1 MNEKVDQSS
10 GEFCF
15 PHKTPLDIVVRCPN
29 YVETLA
35 KKRNNNLL
43 PHPAHPRSLQWAL
56 AAGYAGKLEKQI
68 AETTDDGAKKSLSEL
83 FTFLQKINP
92 EFNDQMKRYSKSF
105 AEPTKMK
112 EQTGNLID
120 LAKNGE
126 FDVIVHGCNCEC
138 IMGGGIAKQIK
149 MAFPAAYEADCGT
162 QKADASKIGGI
173 SYAKVK
179 LENNRRLVIVNGY
192 TQLLSGGQVNYDA
205 VRGVMKQ
212 VKQNFYGQRIGY
224 PMIGAGLAGGEWNRI
239 REIIDEELNDED
251 HTLVQLPT
259 YGKGS
264 KTHPSK
270 SKRQKTDNQGGTATS
285 PSAASSNPPDYS
297 YM

>member
-1 MNEKVDQSS
+1 MNKKVDQSS
-10 GEFCF
+10 GE
-15 PHKTPLDIVVRCPN
+15 
-29 YVETLA
+29 
-35 KKRNNNLL
+35 
-43 PHPAHPRSLQWAL
+43 
-56 AAGYAGKLEKQI
+56 
-68 AETTDDGAKKSLSEL
+68 
-83 FTFLQKINP
+83 
-92 EFNDQMKRYSKSF
+92 F

-112 EQTGNLID
+112 EQTGDLID
-120 LAKNGE
+120 LAMKGE

-149 MAFPAAYEADCGT
+149 KAFPETFEADCGT

-192 TQLLSGGQVNYDA
+192 TQLLAGGQVNYDA
-205 VRGVMKQ
+205 VRDVMKQ

-239 REIIDEELNDED
+239 REIIEEELNDED

-259 YGKGS
+259 NGKRS

-270 SKRQKTDNQGGTATS
+270 SKRRKTDHQGGTSTS

-297 YM
+297 